1 MSLEIEA
8 SIFSGT
14 DNKSENMFRQ
24 YIIIIIGNFIF
35 FSAMEIASF
44 GIGSQRTDDTVKD
57 AKDKLVIS
65 MNAAL
70 GINPSEMCLVG
81 TEEVSDNW
89 FNLTFEIPNK
99 KGLLDK
105 LRWAAIYKEPWLG
118 LCGVKSVAI
127 GNESQILLQPVTRS
141 LSLTIQAGEL
151 SNEKI

>member
-1 MSLEIEA
+1 
-8 SIFSGT
+8 
-14 DNKSENMFRQ
+14 
-24 YIIIIIGNFIF
+24 
-35 FSAMEIASF
+35 MEIASF
-44 GIGSQRTDDTVKD
+44 GIGSQRTDHTVKD

-70 GINPSEMCLVG
+70 GISPSEMCLVG

-89 FNLTFEIPNK
+89 FNLNFEIPNK
-99 KGLLDK
+99 KGLLDQ

-118 LCGVKSVAI
+118 LCGVKAVTI

-151 SNEKI
+151 SINFKQIVIFMFRKVERFYKLYRINAIIAMK